1 MSLLVHENEEMDSSG
16 DLVSREILQIPPPPL
31 SAFVL
36 TVSFASR
43 VLSQL
48 GCGNRRGDMQGIGG
62 RSGRRSY
69 TSEYRSVEEVRTLLA
84 NVYGPS
90 VSLAGSDDDDFS
102 FRTSVVR
109 DGLLSLSHC
118 HTSGDL
124 TSSFDAGSDDIII
137 LTKLRGDFAIRT
149 RRGNHAQPRDVGFVF
164 TMNHATGYVS
174 TRSTATAALQ
184 IDRSGF
190 DAALRQY
197 AEDAPAKWSGIQDFS
212 LAGGFGHLIQ
222 ALSAA
227 YRESFAAAGQAS
239 EASLDLIRSAAVV
252 AIAELINRGHD
263 SQRREKQVASR
274 RNVMRAVELIH
285 GQTAPLTIHDLA
297 SALDISVR
305 ALQDGFRKHLN
316 ASPHNVL
323 KTGRI
328 EGARRD
334 LLSGKA
340 GSVRD
345 AAARWGFSNIARFSQ
360 DYRSVVGELPRETLG
375 FPPRRDEGA
384 I

>member
-1 MSLLVHENEEMDSSG
+1 
-16 DLVSREILQIPPPPL
+16 
-31 SAFVL
+31 
-36 TVSFASR
+36 
-43 VLSQL
+43 
-48 GCGNRRGDMQGIGG
+48 MQGIGG

-84 NVYGPS
+84 GVYGPS
-90 VSLAGSDDDDFS
+90 VSLAGSGGDTFS
-102 FRTSVVR
+102 FRTSTVR
-109 DGLLSLSHC
+109 DGVLSLCHC
-118 HTSGDL
+118 HTSDDL
-124 TSSFDAGSDDIII
+124 TSSFDTDCDDIII

-149 RRGNHAQPRDVGFVF
+149 RRSNHPQFRDVGSVF
-164 TMNHATGYVS
+164 TMNHATGYSS
-174 TRSTATAALQ
+174 TRSTATASLQ
-184 IDRSGF
+184 IGRNDF

-197 AEDAPAKWSGIQDFS
+197 AEDTPARWSGIQDFS
-212 LAGGFGHLIQ
+212 LTGGLGHLIQ
-222 ALSAA
+222 ALSTA
-227 YRESFAAAGQAS
+227 YRESFEATGHTS

-263 SQRREKQVASR
+263 DHRRERQVASR

-316 ASPHNVL
+316 ASPHSVL

-345 AAARWGFSNIARFSQ
+345 AAKRWGFSNLARFSQ
-360 DYRSVVGELPRETLG
+360 DYRSVVGELPKETLG

-384 I
+384 M